1 MWIEIINYLKSMLC
15 IFMGWTVDGKQ
26 TIIHFKAG
34 EMKTLFKIFLAAYDA
49 VRLKKK
55 KKNTHFFHAAVIL
68 IYWANYCES
77 F

>member
-1 MWIEIINYLKSMLC
+1 MWIEIINYLKSILC
-15 IFMGWTVDGKQ
+15 IFMGWTVDDKQ

-55 KKNTHFFHAAVIL
+55 KNTLFHAAVIL